1 MEPEIYE
8 EELTL
13 EDIIHIFKK
22 RFWWFFATVVV
33 TIVLTLVYLFTT
45 TPIYEASVTLKIES
59 QQSSSIS
66 DIFSSQLTSS
76 RPEISTEV
84 ELIKSRTNI
93 EKVIDDLNL
102 VEYFRNKTD
111 DEKTKKEINK
121 YNIIKTL
128 SEMITVS
135 PVKDTNIVK
144 ISVQSDDPEMAKN
157 IANKLAE
164 VYNEF
169 LKTLSKNE
177 YTVKRE
183 FIEEQIPKVENELKA
198 AEERIRKFKEDN
210 KVFLLDEE
218 AKNILSFTLEY
229 DRQINQYNL
238 QLQETKAKIKAFN
251 DLLKKVDEK
260 IISSETIST
269 NPFINQLKSK
279 LIDYKVELAGLTN
292 IYPETDPKVKEIKD
306 KIVETEK
313 LLKNEVSKIV
323 SSQVQTINPAYQD
336 IYLQLIEA
344 QYTTEVLKATIESL
358 IKLKETYNKKFAK
371 LPLLEQQL
379 LELQRD
385 VKVKENLY
393 TLLLEKLEETR
404 IAEAGVIGTA
414 KLIDSAIT
422 PDKPIKPNKKLTAAI
437 GGVLGI
443 FLGILIAFIME
454 YADKSIKDEDEIK
467 RMAKGKII
475 LGRIPT
481 FEMKSKY
488 MNSELVVLN
497 EPISPVAESIKLTSA
512 NINYSV
518 TPEPKT
524 IAITSAGPGEGKTV
538 SAANL
543 AISYAQ
549 NGLKTLLID
558 IDMRKPRIEKVLGL
572 ERFNIGIVNHIL
584 KDVPIERITQNYME
598 NLDVIPVGP
607 LPPNPTAL
615 LTSKKF
621 GEVMDKL
628 KEKYDKIII
637 DLPPILA
644 AADALIVAKH
654 TDGLILVVRAGKTQK
669 HSLKIALENIITSD
683 NKLLGLVIDDIN
695 EKNSGYYYYYY
706 YYYYED
712 GQKKKRK
719 KEKKNGIIK

>member
-22 RFWWFFATVVV
+22 RFWWFFLTVVITV
-33 TIVLTLVYLFTT
+33 ALTLVYLFTT

-93 EKVIDDLNL
+93 EKVINDLNL
-102 VEYFRNKTD
+102 VEYFKNKVE
-111 DEKTKKEINK
+111 DEKAKKEINK

-144 ISVQSDDPEMAKN
+144 ISVQSDDPELAKN

-183 FIEEQIPKVENELKA
+183 FIEEQIPKVESDLKA
-198 AEERIRKFKEDN
+198 AEEKIRKFKENN

-238 QLQETKAKIKAFN
+238 QLQETQAKIKAFN

-269 NPFINQLKSK
+269 NPFVNQLKSK

-306 KIVETEK
+306 KIAETEK
-313 LLKNEVSKIV
+313 LLKDEVSKII

-336 IYLQLIEA
+336 IYLQLVEA
-344 QYTTEVLKATIESL
+344 QYTNEIIKATIQSL
-358 IKLKETYNKKFAK
+358 TKLKETYNEKFAK

-379 LELQRD
+379 LELERD

-414 KLIDSAIT
+414 KLIDSAIV

-443 FLGILIAFIME
+443 FLGILVAFIIE

-467 RMAKGKII
+467 RMAKGKTI

-481 FEMKSKY
+481 FEIKKEY
-488 MNSELVVLN
+488 EKPELIVLN
-497 EPISPVAESIKLTSA
+497 SPTSPIAESIKLTAA
-512 NINYSV
+512 NINYSA
-518 TPEPKT
+518 TPEPKI

-538 SAANL
+538 SAANM
-543 AISYAQ
+543 AIAYAQ

-558 IDMRKPRIEKVLGL
+558 IDMRKPRVEKALGL

-584 KDVPIERITQNYME
+584 KDMPIERITQNYIE

-621 GEVMDKL
+621 GETIEML
-628 KEKYDKIII
+628 KNKYDKIII

-644 AADALIVAKH
+644 AADALIVSKY
-654 TDGLILVVRAGKTQK
+654 TDGLILIVRAGKTQK
-669 HSLKIALENIITSD
+669 HSLKVGIENINTSGS
-683 NKLLGLVIDDIN
+683 NLLGLIINDIN
-695 EKNSGYYYYYY
+695 EKSSNYYYYYY
-706 YYYYED
+706 YYYYQE

-719 KEKKNGIIK
+719 HKKK

>member
-8 EELTL
+8 DELTL

-33 TIVLTLVYLFTT
+33 VVALTIAYLFVT
-45 TPIYEASVTLKIES
+45 TPIYEANVTLKIES
-59 QQSSSIS
+59 GKSNSIS
-66 DIFSSQLTSS
+66 DLFSTQLSSS
-76 RPEISTEV
+76 RPEISTEI

-102 VEYFRNKTD
+102 IEYFSNKSEDKKVEIT
-111 DEKTKKEINK
+111 KTSVVR
-121 YNIIKTL
+121 TL
-128 SEMITVS
+128 NNMISVS
-135 PVKDTNIVK
+135 PIKDTNIVK
-144 ISVQSDDPEMAKN
+144 ISVQSDDPELAKD

-183 FIEEQIPKVENELKA
+183 FIEEQIPKVEKDLKA
-198 AEERIRKFKEDN
+198 AEERIRKFKEEN
-210 KVFLLDEE
+210 QVFLLDEE

-229 DRQINQYNL
+229 DRQINQYSL
-238 QLQETKAKIKAFN
+238 QLEETKSKIKAFN
-251 DLLKKVDEK
+251 DLLKKLDEK

-269 NPFINQLKSK
+269 NPLVSQLKSK
-279 LIDYKVELAGLTN
+279 LINYRVELAGLVN
-292 IYPETDPKVKEIKD
+292 VYSETDPKVKELKD
-306 KIVETEK
+306 KIAETEK
-313 LLKNEVSKIV
+313 LLKDEVSKVV
-323 SSQVQTINPAYQD
+323 SSQVQTVNPAYQD

-344 QYTTEVLKATIESL
+344 QYQAEVLKATITAL
-358 IKLKETYNKKFAK
+358 QKLKDSYNRKFSR

-379 LELQRD
+379 LELERD
-385 VKVKENLY
+385 IKVKENLY

-414 KLIDSAIT
+414 KLIDSAIV

-437 GGVLGI
+437 GLVLGF
-443 FLGILIAFIME
+443 FLGILVIFIIE
-454 YADKSIKDEDEIK
+454 YADKSIKDEEEIK
-467 RMAKGKII
+467 RMAKNKII

-481 FEMKSKY
+481 FEQNKEFD
-488 MNSELVVLN
+488 NPELIVLN
-497 EPISPVAESIKLTSA
+497 SPTSPISESIKLTAA
-512 NINYSV
+512 NINYS
-518 TPEPKT
+518 TSPEPKV
-524 IAITSAGPGEGKTV
+524 IAITSSGPGEGKTV
-538 SAANL
+538 SSANL

-558 IDMRKPRIEKVLGL
+558 IDMRKPRIEKALGL
-572 ERFNIGIVNHIL
+572 ERFNIGLVNHIL

-598 NLDVIPVGP
+598 NLDIIPVGP
-607 LPPNPTAL
+607 IPPNPTAL

-621 GEVMDKL
+621 REFFNVL
-628 KEKYDKIII
+628 RQKYDKIII

-644 AADALIVAKH
+644 AADALIVSKH

-669 HSLKIALENIITSD
+669 HSLKVTLENITTSG
-683 NKLLGLVIDDIN
+683 NNILGLIINDIN
-695 EKNSGYYYYYY
+695 EKSSNYYYYYY
-706 YYYYED
+706 YYYQD
-712 GQKKKRK
+712 GEKKKRRKHK
-719 KEKKNGIIK
+719 K

>member
-8 EELTL
+8 DELTL
-13 EDIIHIFKK
+13 EDIMHIFKK
-22 RFWWFFATVVV
+22 RFWWFFLTVAV
-33 TIVLTLVYLFTT
+33 TVALTITYLFIT
-45 TPIYEASVTLKIES
+45 TPIYEANVTLKIEP

-66 DIFSSQLTSS
+66 DLFTSQITSA

-84 ELIKSRTNI
+84 ELIKSRTNL
-93 EKVIDDLNL
+93 EKVVDDLNL
-102 VEYFRNKTD
+102 IEYFKNKSED
-111 DEKTKKEINK
+111 PKAEITKQDIV
-121 YNIIKTL
+121 KTL

-144 ISVQSDDPEMAKN
+144 ISVQSDNPELARN
-157 IANKLAE
+157 VANKLAE

-183 FIEEQIPKVENELKA
+183 FIEQQIPKVESDLKA
-198 AEERIRKFKEDN
+198 AEEKIRKFKEKN

-238 QLQETKAKIKAFN
+238 QLEETKSKVKAFN

-269 NPFINQLKSK
+269 NPLVSQLKSK
-279 LIDYKVELAGLTN
+279 LIDYKVELAGLLN
-292 IYPETDPKVKEIKD
+292 VYPETDPKVKEIKD
-306 KIVETEK
+306 KIAETEK
-313 LLKNEVSKIV
+313 LLKDEVSKIIT
-323 SSQVQTINPAYQD
+323 SQVQTINPAYQD
-336 IYLQLIEA
+336 IYLQLIES
-344 QYTTEVLKATIESL
+344 QYTTEVLKSTIDAL
-358 IKLKETYNKKFAK
+358 TKLKSTYNEKFSK

-379 LELQRD
+379 LELERD
-385 VKVKENLY
+385 IKVKENLY

-404 IAEAGVIGTA
+404 IAEAGVVGTA

-422 PDKPIKPNKKLTAAI
+422 PNKPIKPNKKLTAAI

-443 FLGILIAFIME
+443 FLGILVAFIVE
-454 YADKSIKDEDEIK
+454 YMDKSIKDEDEIK
-467 RMAKGKII
+467 RMAKGHIV

-481 FEMKSKY
+481 FEMKKEY
-488 MNSELVVLN
+488 EKPELIVLN
-497 EPISPVAESIKLTSA
+497 EPVSPVSESIKLTLA
-512 NINYSV
+512 NINYST
-518 TPEPKT
+518 TPAPEV
-524 IAITSAGPGEGKTV
+524 IAITSAGPGEGKTIT
-538 SAANL
+538 SANL

-558 IDMRKPRIEKVLGL
+558 IDMRKPRVEKALGL
-572 ERFNIGIVNHIL
+572 ERYNIGVVNHIL
-584 KDVPIERITQNYME
+584 KDIPIERVTQNYME

-621 GEVMDKL
+621 GEL
-628 KEKYDKIII
+628 IEQLRQKYDKIVI

-654 TDGLILVVRAGKTQK
+654 TDGLVLVVRAGKTQK
-669 HSLKIALENIITSD
+669 HSLKVALENITTSD
-683 NKLLGLVIDDIN
+683 NKLLGIVIDDIN

-706 YYYYED
+706 YYQD
-712 GQKKKRK
+712 GEKKKRSK
-719 KEKKNGIIK
+719 KSK

>member
-1 MEPEIYE
+1 MDPEIYE
-8 EELTL
+8 DELTL

-22 RFWWFFATVVV
+22 RFWWFFATVVITV
-33 TIVLTLVYLFTT
+33 ALTILYLFLT

-102 VEYFRNKTD
+102 VEYFKNKTD

-144 ISVQSDDPEMAKN
+144 ISVQSDDPEMAKK

-183 FIEEQIPKVENELKA
+183 FIEKQIPKVENDLKA
-198 AEERIRKFKEDN
+198 AEEKIRKFKEEN

-229 DRQINQYNL
+229 DKQINSYNL
-238 QLQETKAKIKAFN
+238 QLEETKAKVRAFN

-279 LIDYKVELAGLTN
+279 LINYKVELAGLTN
-292 IYPETDPKVKEIKD
+292 IYSETDPKVKEIKD
-306 KIVETEK
+306 KIAETEK
-313 LLKNEVSKIV
+313 LLKEQVTKIV
-323 SSQVQTINPAYQD
+323 TSQVKTINPAYQD
-336 IYLQLIEA
+336 IYLQLIES
-344 QYTTEVLKATIESL
+344 QYTTEVIKSTIQAL
-358 IKLKETYNKKFAK
+358 TKLKETYNQKFAK

-385 VKVKENLY
+385 IKVKENLY

-443 FLGILIAFIME
+443 FLGILVAFIIE
-454 YADKSIKDEDEIK
+454 YADKSIKDEEEIK
-467 RMAKGKII
+467 RMAKGKTI

-481 FEMKSKY
+481 FEMKKEYS
-488 MNSELVVLN
+488 NPELIVLN

-518 TPEPKT
+518 TPEPKV
-524 IAITSAGPGEGKTV
+524 IAVTSAGPGEGKTIT
-538 SAANL
+538 SANL

-558 IDMRKPRIEKVLGL
+558 IDMRKPRVEKALGL
-572 ERFNIGIVNHIL
+572 ERFNIGLVNHIL
-584 KDVPIERITQNYME
+584 KNVPIERITQNYME

-615 LTSKKF
+615 LTSKQF
-621 GEVMDKL
+621 GELINTL
-628 KEKYDKIII
+628 KEKYDKIIV

-644 AADALIVAKH
+644 AADALIVSKH

-669 HSLKIALENIITSD
+669 HSLKIALENVITSD
-683 NKLLGLVIDDIN
+683 NTLLGLIIDDIN

-706 YYYYED
+706 YYYED

-719 KEKKNGIIK
+719 KNKKNKN

>member
-1 MEPEIYE
+1 MEPEVYE
-8 EELTL
+8 DELTL
-13 EDIIHIFKK
+13 EDILHIFKK
-22 RFWWFFATVVV
+22 RFWWFFLTVVITV
-33 TIVLTLVYLFTT
+33 AITITYLFLT

-66 DIFSSQLTSS
+66 DIFTSQISSS

-93 EKVIDDLNL
+93 EKVVDDLNL
-102 VEYFRNKTD
+102 VEYFKNKS
-111 DEKTKKEINK
+111 EYSKTEITK
-121 YNIIKTL
+121 QDVIKSL

-144 ISVQSDDPEMAKN
+144 ISVQNEDPELAKN

-183 FIEEQIPKVENELKA
+183 FIEEQIPKVENDLKA
-198 AEERIRKFKEDN
+198 AEERIRKFKEEN

-238 QLQETKAKIKAFN
+238 QLEETKAKVKAFN
-251 DLLKKVDEK
+251 ELLKKVNEK

-279 LIDYKVELAGLTN
+279 LIDYQVELAGLKN

-306 KIVETEK
+306 KIAETEK
-313 LLKNEVSKIV
+313 LLKDEVSKIV
-323 SSQVQTINPAYQD
+323 TSQVQTINPAYQD
-336 IYLQLIEA
+336 IYLQLIES
-344 QYTTEVLKATIESL
+344 QYNTEVIKSTIEAL
-358 IKLKETYNKKFAK
+358 TKLKNTYNEKFSK

-414 KLIDSAIT
+414 KLIDSAIV

-443 FLGILIAFIME
+443 FLGILVAFIIE
-454 YADKSIKDEDEIK
+454 YMDKSIKDEDEIK
-467 RMAKGKII
+467 RMAKGHIV

-481 FEMKSKY
+481 FEMKKEY
-488 MNSELVVLN
+488 EKPELIVLN
-497 EPISPVAESIKLTSA
+497 EPVSPVSESIKLTLA
-512 NINYSV
+512 NINYST
-518 TPEPKT
+518 TPSPEV
-524 IAITSAGPGEGKTV
+524 IAITSAGPGEGKTIT
-538 SAANL
+538 SANL

-549 NGLKTLLID
+549 NGLKTLLLD
-558 IDMRKPRIEKVLGL
+558 MDMRKPRVEKALGL
-572 ERFNIGIVNHIL
+572 ERFNIGFVNHIL

-621 GEVMDKL
+621 GELINQL
-628 KEKYDKIII
+628 KEKYDKIVI

-654 TDGLILVVRAGKTQK
+654 TDGLVLVVRAGKTQK
-669 HSLKIALENIITSD
+669 HSLKVALENITTSD
-683 NKLLGLVIDDIN
+683 NKLLGIVIDDIN

-706 YYYYED
+706 YYYYQD
-712 GQKKKRK
+712 GEKKKRK
-719 KEKKNGIIK
+719 KSKSK

>member
-1 MEPEIYE
+1 MDPEIYE
-8 EELTL
+8 DELTL

-22 RFWWFFATVVV
+22 RFWWFFATVVITV
-33 TIVLTLVYLFTT
+33 ALTILYLFLT
-45 TPIYEASVTLKIES
+45 TPIYEASVTLKIEPQS
-59 QQSSSIS
+59 QGSVA
-66 DIFSSQLTSS
+66 DIFTSQLSSS

-93 EKVIDDLNL
+93 EKVINNLNL
-102 VEYFRNKTD
+102 TEYFKNKSKD
-111 DEKTKKEINK
+111 SEKEITK
-121 YNIIKTL
+121 LDIIKTV
-128 SEMITVS
+128 SEMISVS

-144 ISVQSDDPEMAKN
+144 ISVQSDDPELAKN
-157 IANKLAE
+157 IANELAS

-183 FIEEQIPKVENELKA
+183 FIEKQIPKVENDLKA
-198 AEERIRKFKEDN
+198 AEEKIRKFKEEN

-229 DRQINQYNL
+229 DKQINSYNL
-238 QLQETKAKIKAFN
+238 QLEENNAKIKAFN

-279 LIDYKVELAGLTN
+279 LINYKVELAGLTN

-306 KIVETEK
+306 KIAETEK
-313 LLKNEVSKIV
+313 LLKEQVAKIV
-323 SSQVQTINPAYQD
+323 TSQVKTINPAYQD

-344 QYTTEVLKATIESL
+344 QYTTEILKSTIQAL
-358 IKLKETYNKKFAK
+358 TKLKETYNQKFSK

-385 VKVKENLY
+385 IKVKENLY

-422 PDKPIKPNKKLTAAI
+422 PNQPIKPNKKLTAAI
-437 GGVLGI
+437 GLVLGI
-443 FLGILIAFIME
+443 FLGILVAFIIE
-454 YADKSIKDEDEIK
+454 YADKSIKDEEEIK

-481 FEMKSKY
+481 FEMKKEY
-488 MNSELVVLN
+488 ENPELIVLN

-518 TPEPKT
+518 TPEPKV
-524 IAITSAGPGEGKTV
+524 ISITSAGPGEGKTIT
-538 SAANL
+538 SANL

-558 IDMRKPRIEKVLGL
+558 IDMRKPRVEKALGL
-572 ERFNIGIVNHIL
+572 ERINVGVVNHIL
-584 KDVPIERITQNYME
+584 KNVPIERITQNYME
-598 NLDVIPVGP
+598 NLDIIPVGP

-615 LTSKKF
+615 LTSKQF
-621 GEVMDKL
+621 GELMDTL
-628 KEKYDKIII
+628 KEKYDKIVI

-644 AADALIVAKH
+644 AADSLIVSKH

-669 HSLKIALENIITSD
+669 HSLKIALENVITSD
-683 NKLLGLVIDDIN
+683 NTLLGLIIDDIN

-719 KEKKNGIIK
+719 KNKKNKN